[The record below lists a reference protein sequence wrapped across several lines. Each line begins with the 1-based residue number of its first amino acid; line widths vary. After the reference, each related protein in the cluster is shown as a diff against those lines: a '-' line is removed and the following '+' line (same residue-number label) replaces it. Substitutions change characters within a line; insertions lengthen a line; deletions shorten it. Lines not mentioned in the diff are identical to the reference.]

1 MNQLVSQPTFWHNS
15 VTSYQILQ
23 EIESLNATK
32 KQYQRSH
39 FILDEIEAALELLE
53 LSADEELLQEAQT
66 NLTQLQQELETLEIR
81 QLLSGTYDQKGA
93 FLAITA
99 EVGGID
105 AQDWAAILLR
115 LYHRW
120 AVNHNRKVYLVEESE
135 GDLGGVKHATLEIT
149 GRYAYG

>member
-1 MNQLVSQPTFWHNS
+1 MNQLISQPNFWNNS
-15 VTSYQILQ
+15 VTFYQTLQ

-66 NLTQLQQELETLEIR
+66 NLTQLQQELEALEIQ
-81 QLLSGTYDQKGA
+81 QLLSGIYDQKGA

-99 EVGGID
+99 EVGGMD

-120 AVNHNRKVYLVEESE
+120 AVNHDRKVYLVEESE

>member
-1 MNQLVSQPTFWHNS
+1 MKAVFDLAELSAKIEDLNQSISQPTFWQNS
-15 VTSYQILQ
+15 VIYYQTLQ
-23 EIESLNATK
+23 EIEFLNAKK

-39 FILDEIEAALELLE
+39 FILEDIKAALELLE

-66 NLTQLQQELETLEIR
+66 NLTQLQQELEIVEIQ
-81 QLLSGTYDQKGA
+81 QLLSSPCDQKGA

-105 AQDWAAILLR
+105 SQDWGGMLLR

-120 AVNHNRKVYLVEESE
+120 AVNHNHKVYLVQESE
-135 GDLGGVKHATLEIT
+135 GD
-149 GRYAYG
+149 

>member
-1 MNQLVSQPTFWHNS
+1 MISQAIFWQNYAS
-15 VTSYQILQ
+15 FYQILQ
-23 EIESLNATK
+23 EIDFLNATK

-39 FILDEIEAALELLE
+39 FILEDIKAALELLE

-66 NLTQLQQELETLEIR
+66 NLTQLRQELETLEIQ
-81 QLLSGTYDQKGA
+81 QLLSYPCDQKGA

-105 AQDWAAILLR
+105 AQDWAAILLQ

-120 AVNHNRKVYLVEESE
+120 AVNHTHKVYLLESE
-135 GDLGGVKHATLEIT
+135 GDLGGVKHATLEII